1 MQVYLS
7 EQKEVLSVFNIKTD
21 IFKIKEDFSPPID
34 GALADD
40 VPILPQ
46 FALFILW
53 IIFYL

>member
-21 IFKIKEDFSPPID
+21 IFKIKEDFFPPID

-40 VPILPQ
+40 VPIFPQ